1 MDAYM
6 SASCTEAYFVDS
18 FRSCS
23 TLFLAGLLISA
34 ASGQTPTEGSKAT
47 PPAPKPETS
56 GFLLRTSADLV
67 LVDVIVTDHD
77 RAVHG
82 LDRGRFHIFEDG
94 HEQAIATFDEHQP
107 ATAPPA
113 VAVTPLPPHTYTNVP
128 SYPEASAVNVLLL
141 DGLNTQAADQMDV
154 RRQMLEYLGTI
165 KPGTSLAIFTL
176 GSHLRQLSGFTT
188 DASLLTRALKGQK
201 ANPQSSG
208 LLDPGDDKLLNR
220 SITELSGEISSREI
234 IQYMQLFIAEKNA
247 FQSDRRVEMTLE
259 ALQLLARYLSGVPG
273 RKNLVW
279 FSSSF
284 PIALDPDST
293 LVNPFM
299 NQRNYSAE
307 IQETSDLLAAAR
319 VAVYPVDARGLL
331 KQPSHD
337 ASNSSE
343 DNMMRGSAAGMRPTA
358 DAPSYSIADERFT
371 KEVMAE
377 RNAMQLVAAA
387 TGGKEYINTN
397 GFKEAV
403 ASAFENGSSYY
414 TIGYVPGKQFDGQ
427 FRKLQL
433 RMDKGG
439 YKLAYRRGYYADPPD
454 RPSEHTPGAASLIMA
469 ATQRGAPP
477 ATQILFQARVLP
489 ATDPLFDG
497 AKLPEGPA
505 GELTSTLK
513 APAHRVIA
521 DLKVDPRGLAYEQTA
536 DGTRQA
542 KVEFALVAYDA
553 EGKRTNYLDQTL
565 YLNLR
570 PEQYTQALTAGIPA
584 RLAIDLPQGEAS
596 LRIAVHDLNAGRAG
610 SLEVPLSVPSR

>member
-1 MDAYM
+1 M

-18 FRSCS
+18 FRSCIP
-23 TLFLAGLLISA
+23 LFLAGLSISLA
-34 ASGQTPTEGSKAT
+34 AGQAPTVA
-47 PPAPKPETS
+47 PQPNQPAPKAETS
-56 GFLLRTSADLV
+56 GFVLRTSADLV

-94 HEQAIATFDEHQP
+94 HERAIATFDEHQP
-107 ATAPPA
+107 SATLVAAPTA
-113 VAVTPLPPHTYTNVP
+113 PLPPHTYTNVP

-141 DGLNTQAADQMDV
+141 DGLNTLAADQMDV
-154 RRQMLEYLGTI
+154 RRQMLEYMGTI

-176 GSHLRQLSGFTT
+176 SSHLRQLSGFTT
-188 DASLLTRALKGQK
+188 DASVLTRALKDPK
-201 ANPQSSG
+201 ANPQSSA
-208 LLDPGDDKLLNR
+208 LLDPEDDKQLNH
-220 SITELSGEISSREI
+220 SMTELSGQISNQEIL
-234 IQYMQLFIAEKNA
+234 QYMQLFIAEKSA
-247 FQSDRRVEMTLE
+247 FQSDRRIAMTLE

-284 PIALDPDST
+284 PIALDPDSA

-331 KQPSHD
+331 KQPSSD

-343 DNMMRGSAAGMRPTA
+343 DNMMRGSAAGMRPSA
-358 DAPSYSIADERFT
+358 DAPSYSMADERFT

-377 RNAMQLVAAA
+377 HSAMQLVAAA

-403 ASAFENGSSYY
+403 ASAFEDGSSYY

-433 RMDKGG
+433 RVDKGG
-439 YKLAYRRGYYADPPD
+439 YKLAYRRGYYADLPD
-454 RPSEHTPGAASLIMA
+454 KPSEHTPGAASLIMA

-477 ATQILFQARVLP
+477 VTQILFQARVLP
-489 ATDPLFDG
+489 ATDPLFEG

-513 APAHRVIA
+513 APAHRIIA
-521 DLKVDPRGLAYEQTA
+521 DLKVDPRGLAYEQAA

-553 EGKRTNYLDQTL
+553 DGKRTNYVDQTL

-570 PEQYTQALTAGIPA
+570 PEQYAQALTAGIPA
-584 RLAIDLPQGEAS
+584 RLAIDLPQGEAF

-610 SLEVPLSVPSR
+610 SLEIPLSVPAR